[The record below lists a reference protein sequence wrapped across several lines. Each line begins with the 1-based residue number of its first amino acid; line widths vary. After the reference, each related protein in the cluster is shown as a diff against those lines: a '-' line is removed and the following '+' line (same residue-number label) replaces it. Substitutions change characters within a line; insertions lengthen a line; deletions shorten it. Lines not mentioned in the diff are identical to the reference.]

1 MGFLF
6 PIALGLLALA
16 VPIII
21 FYLLKVRREELTVSS
36 NFLWRK
42 VIEDKQANAPW
53 QKLQKNWLLF
63 LQLLLLLLLVAVL
76 GRPFYSSEA
85 KASGNIIVL
94 LDASAGMQA
103 TDVAPNRFAKGK
115 EEINSIID
123 GMGGSD
129 QMTLVV
135 MRSFPEV
142 LASNSTNKNEL
153 RTALDKAKVTN
164 EPANARSTLILAA
177 ASADRTPGT
186 TVVVVSSG
194 AFARDEGLPPLKARI
209 KFIKIG
215 QSDANT
221 AITALRLRESGGG
234 PQLFVGLN
242 NYSTNPARVQLQ
254 VLVDGKAFDTREVPI
269 GGSDKADVTLTDLPL
284 TARVVDARI
293 KAVNNTQDFLAADN
307 EAWTIR
313 NAGTPQKVLLVTTG
327 NTFLRTILGKLPNY
341 KLTEIGPNEY
351 ENLKNKENFNLFV
364 FDSFMPNRLPAGG
377 LFLIN
382 PPNSPLLP
390 VSGSINVPR
399 FDRLEQTDPILRY
412 TDLSDVSI
420 SKAPKYELP
429 EWAKVVAADSAGTP
443 LIFAGVSDGQ
453 RILTIAFDL
462 HDSDLGVKVSWPI
475 LLINSLGWLQPQG
488 ALDQVT
494 EVNPGEPVS
503 FTVGTQTEQLS
514 VQPPQGG
521 AQILTQNKGLASYTE
536 TQFTGIYT
544 VTRRLNIPV
553 AAPAGTTTEAATTPA
568 SATTNRANV
577 LTDNFVVNLF
587 SALASNIKPLD
598 DLGLQGTVNQPTN
611 AQVKSE
617 REFWWPIAIAAL
629 IILMV
634 EWWIFYRGAKLPKL
648 GGLKLRRSTK

>member
-21 FYLLKVRREELTVSS
+21 FYLLKVRREEVTVSS

-53 QKLQKNWLLF
+53 QKLQKNWLLL
-63 LQLLLLLLLVAVL
+63 LQLLLLLLLVIVL
-76 GRPFYSSEA
+76 GRPFFSSES

-103 TDVAPNRFAKGK
+103 TDVAPSRFVKGK

-123 GMGGSD
+123 GMGGGD

-142 LASNSTNKNEL
+142 LASNSNNKNEL
-153 RTALDKAKVTN
+153 HTALDRAKVTS
-164 EPANARSTLILAA
+164 EPANARGSLILAA

-194 AFARDEGLPPLKARI
+194 AFARDEGLPPLKAKI
-209 KFIKIG
+209 KFIKVG
-215 QSDANT
+215 QADANQ

-242 NYSTNPARVQLQ
+242 NYSATATRIQLQ
-254 VLVDGKAFDTREVPI
+254 VQVDGKAFDTREVDI
-269 GGSDKADVTLTDLPL
+269 AGGDKSDVTLTDLPIN
-284 TARVVDARI
+284 ARVVNAKI
-293 KAVNNTQDFLAADN
+293 KPVGSNQDFLSIDN

-327 NTFLRTILGKLPNY
+327 NTFLRTILERLPNY
-341 KLTEIGPNEY
+341 KLTTIGPNEY
-351 ENLKNKENFNLFV
+351 ENLKNKESFNLSI
-364 FDSFMPNRLPAGG
+364 FDSYMPLKLPANGM
-377 LFLIN
+377 LLIN
-382 PPNSPLLP
+382 PPNSPFLP
-390 VSGSINVPR
+390 TSTTINVPT
-399 FDRLEQTDPILRY
+399 FARLEQTDPILRY
-412 TDLSDVSI
+412 TDLNDVAI
-420 SKAPKYELP
+420 SKAQKYDLP
-429 EWAKVVAADSAGTP
+429 EWARVVAADSGGAP
-443 LIFAGVSDGQ
+443 LIFAGDPQGQ
-453 RILTIAFDL
+453 RVLGLAFDL

-475 LLINSLGWLQPQG
+475 LLINALGWLQPQG

-521 AQILTQNKGLASYTE
+521 AQILTQNKGVSSFTD
-536 TQFTGIYT
+536 TQFTGVYT
-544 VTRRLNIPV
+544 ITRRLNVPAV
-553 AAPAGTTTEAATTPA
+553 APAAGTPAAAPAAARP
-568 SATTNRANV
+568 NIV
-577 LTDNFVVNLF
+577 TDNFVVNLF
-587 SALASNIKPLD
+587 SVLASNIKPLD
-598 DLGLQGTVNQPTN
+598 ELGLQGTVNQPTTTE
-611 AQVKSE
+611 VKSQ
-617 REFWWPIAIAAL
+617 REFWWPIAIGAL
-629 IILMV
+629 LILMA
-634 EWWIFYRGAKLPKL
+634 EWWIFYRGWRLPFAGRLKL
-648 GGLKLRRSTK
+648 GRAKTEA

>member
-1 MGFLF
+1 MGLLF
-6 PIALGLLALA
+6 PLALGLLALA

-63 LQLLLLLLLVAVL
+63 LQLLLLLLLVLIL

-85 KASGNIIVL
+85 KATGNIIVL

-103 TDVAPNRFAKGK
+103 NDVSPSRFVKGK
-115 EEINSIID
+115 EEIGSIID
-123 GMGGSD
+123 GMGGND

-153 RTALDKAKVTN
+153 RTALDRAKVTN
-164 EPANARSTLILAA
+164 EPANARSALILAA

-194 AFARDEGLPPLKARI
+194 AFARDEGLPPLKAKV
-209 KFIKIG
+209 KFIKVG
-215 QSDANT
+215 QSDANE

-242 NYSTNPARVQLQ
+242 NYGANPAKIQLQ
-254 VLVDGKAFDTREVPI
+254 VIVDGKAFDTREVPI
-269 GGSDKADVTLTDLPL
+269 NANDKADVTLTDLPL
-284 TARVVDARI
+284 TAHMVSARI
-293 KAVNNTQDFLAADN
+293 KPVGDSKDYLAVDN

-313 NAGTPQKVLLVTTG
+313 NAGTPQRLLLVTNG
-327 NTFLRTILGKLPNY
+327 NTFLQTILSRLPNY
-341 KLTEIGPNEY
+341 KVTEIEPGDYNS
-351 ENLKNKENFNLFV
+351 LKNKDTYNLFV
-364 FDSFMPNRLPAGG
+364 FDSYLPDQLPSTGG
-377 LFLIN
+377 LLLVSPPGTPFL
-382 PPNSPLLP
+382 PS
-390 VSGSINVPR
+390 SGSINLPT
-399 FDRLEQTDPILRY
+399 FARLEQNDPVLRY

-420 SKAPKYELP
+420 SKANKYELP
-429 EWAKVVAADSAGTP
+429 DWAKVVAADSSGAP
-443 LIFAGVSDGQ
+443 LIFDGVAQGQ
-453 RILTIAFDL
+453 RVLGIAFDI
-462 HDSDLGVKVSWPI
+462 HDSDLGLKVSWPI

-494 EVNPGEPVS
+494 EVNPGDPVS

-521 AQILTQNKGLASYTE
+521 AQILNQNKGIASFTDTQYT
-536 TQFTGIYT
+536 GVYT
-544 VTRRLNIPV
+544 LTRRLNVPV
-553 AAPAGTTTEAATTPA
+553 AEATAGAGTPA
-568 SATTNRANV
+568 STATTTRPNV

-587 SALASNIKPLD
+587 SVLASNIKPLD
-598 DLGLQGTVNQPTN
+598 DLGLQGTVTQPTN
-611 AQVKSE
+611 VQVQSQ
-617 REFWWPIAIAAL
+617 REFWWPIALIAL
-629 IILMV
+629 VILMA
-634 EWWIFYRGAKLPKL
+634 EWWIFYRGFRWPGLP
-648 GGLKLRRSTK
+648 LKLNRSTKG

>member
-16 VPIII
+16 IPIVL
-21 FYLLKVRREELTVSS
+21 FYLLKVRREEMTVSS

-63 LQLLLLLLLVAVL
+63 LQLLLLALLVLVL

-103 TDVAPNRFAKGK
+103 NDVAPNRFSKGK
-115 EEINSIID
+115 EEISSIID
-123 GMGGSD
+123 GMGGGD
-129 QMTLVV
+129 QMTLVM

-142 LASNSTNKNEL
+142 LASNSNNKNEL
-153 RTALDKAKVTN
+153 KTALDRAKLTN
-164 EPANARSTLILAA
+164 EPANARGALILAA

-194 AFARDEGLPPLKARI
+194 AFARDEGLPSLKAKI

-215 QSDANT
+215 QSDANQ

-242 NYSTNPARVQLQ
+242 NYSAQPAKIQLQ
-254 VLVDGKAFDTREVPI
+254 VTVDGKAFDTREVQI
-269 GGSDKADVTLTDLPL
+269 GGGEKADLTLTDLPI
-284 TARVVDARI
+284 TARAVNARI
-293 KAVNNTQDFLAADN
+293 KPVNNGQDFLGVDN

-313 NAGTPQKVLLVTTG
+313 NAGTPQRILLVTPG
-327 NTFLRTILGKLPNY
+327 NTFLETILSRLPNY
-341 KLTEIGPNEY
+341 KLTKIGLNEY
-351 ENLKNKENFNLFV
+351 ENLKGKENYNLFI
-364 FDSFMPNRLPAGG
+364 FDTFMPNKLPNGG

-382 PPNSPLLP
+382 PPNSQFLP
-390 VSGSINVPR
+390 SSGSINAPT
-399 FDRLEQTDPILRY
+399 FARLEQNDPILRY
-412 TDLSDVSI
+412 TDLSDVAV
-420 SKAPKYELP
+420 SKVQKYDLP
-429 EWAKVVAADSAGTP
+429 EWARVVAADSSGAP
-443 LIFAGVSDGQ
+443 LIFAGDPQGQ
-453 RILTIAFDL
+453 RVLGIAFDI

-475 LLINSLGWLQPQG
+475 LMINVLGWLQPQG

-521 AQILTQNKGLASYTE
+521 AQILPQNKGIASFTD
-536 TQFTGIYT
+536 TRFTGVYT
-544 VTRRLNIPV
+544 VTRRLSPIATV
-553 AAPAGTTTEAATTPA
+553 ATTTPGAMVTTRPG
-568 SATTNRANV
+568 V

-587 SALASNIKPLD
+587 SPIASNIKPLD
-598 DLGLQGTVNQPTN
+598 DLGLQGAVNQPAAT
-611 AQVKSE
+611 QVKSE

-629 IILMV
+629 LILMV
-634 EWWIFYRGAKLPKL
+634 EWWIFYRGARLPDFSKL
-648 GGLKLRRSTK
+648 GLKRSN